1 MQIDYFTIFAQI
13 INFLILVFLLR
24 HFLYGPVTKLMEE
37 REQKMVSRLLDVE
50 KKKSEAELE
59 LESYRKMSQD
69 LSNKREELLADAA
82 RGAQV
87 LEADLMKKAREE
99 VSASSANWYRDL
111 QAQEAT
117 LLGDLNR
124 RAGIE
129 IYAIARR
136 ALQDLANE
144 DLESQIINLFIKRLQ
159 NIDKSESEMILE
171 FYKNIDQEITV
182 RSSFAITEEMRQK
195 IQETVRNQTGIEAI
209 MQYEIAP
216 ELICGVEMDSH
227 GTRVSWSIAG
237 YLNTLQ
243 ADLSEVLAKEMPESQ
258 QQVP

>member
-1 MQIDYFTIFAQI
+1 
-13 INFLILVFLLR
+13 
-24 HFLYGPVTKLMEE
+24 MEE
-37 REQKMVSRLLDVE
+37 REQKMVSRLLEVE

-82 RGAQV
+82 REAQV

-136 ALQDLANE
+136 ALQDLANA

-159 NIDKSESEMILE
+159 NMDKSESEMILE
-171 FYKNIDQEITV
+171 FYKNIKQEITV
-182 RSSFAITEEMRQK
+182 RSSFAINEEMRQK

-227 GTRVSWSIAG
+227 GIRVSWSIAG

-243 ADLSEVLAKEMPESQ
+243 ADLSEVLAKKNT
-258 QQVP
+258 

>member
-1 MQIDYFTIFAQI
+1 
-13 INFLILVFLLR
+13 
-24 HFLYGPVTKLMEE
+24 MEE
-37 REQKMVSRLLDVE
+37 REQKIVSRLQEIE
-50 KKKSEAELE
+50 KKKREADQE
-59 LESYRKMSQD
+59 LESYRKMSQE
-69 LSNKREELLADAA
+69 LSNKREEMLAKAA
-82 RGAQV
+82 REAQV
-87 LEADLMKKAREE
+87 LEADLMKKARDE

-129 IYAIARR
+129 ICAISRR

-159 NIDKSESEMILE
+159 NMDKSESEMISE
-171 FYKNIDQEITV
+171 FYKNTDQEITV
-182 RSSFAITEEMRQK
+182 RSSFAINEEMRRK

-209 MQYEIAP
+209 IQYKIAP

-243 ADLSEVLAKEMPESQ
+243 ADLSEVLAKKMPESQ
-258 QQVP
+258 QLVP

>member
-24 HFLYGPVTKLMEE
+24 HFLYRPVTKLMEE
-37 REQKMVSRLLDVE
+37 REQKMVSRLQDVE
-50 KKKSEAELE
+50 KKKNEAELE
-59 LESYRKMSQD
+59 LESSRKISQE
-69 LSNKREELLADAA
+69 LSNKREEMISRAAQDA
-82 RGAQV
+82 QI

-99 VSASSANWYRDL
+99 VSASSVNWYRDL

-129 IYAIARR
+129 ICAISRR

-159 NIDKSESEMILE
+159 NMDKSESEMILE
-171 FYKNIDQEITV
+171 FYKSIDQEITV
-182 RSSFAITEEMRQK
+182 RSSFAITEEMRRK
-195 IQETVRNQTGIEAI
+195 IQEIVRNQTGIEAI

-227 GTRVSWSIAG
+227 GIRVSWSIAG
-237 YLNTLQ
+237 YLNALQ
-243 ADLSEVLAKEMPESQ
+243 ADLSEVLAQKMPDSQ
-258 QQVP
+258 QRVP

>member
-24 HFLYGPVTKLMEE
+24 HFLYRPVTKLMEE
-37 REQKMVSRLLDVE
+37 REQKMVSRLQDVE
-50 KKKSEAELE
+50 KKKNEAELE
-59 LESYRKMSQD
+59 LESSRKMLQD
-69 LSNKREELLADAA
+69 LSSKRDMMMSSAAQDAQIL
-82 RGAQV
+82 G
-87 LEADLMKKAREE
+87 ADLMKKAREE
-99 VSASSANWYRDL
+99 GSASSANWYRDL

-136 ALQDLANE
+136 ALQDLANA

-159 NIDKSESEMILE
+159 NMDKSESEMILE
-171 FYKNIDQEITV
+171 FYKSIDQEITV
-182 RSSFAITEEMRQK
+182 RSSFAINEEMRQK

-227 GTRVSWSIAG
+227 GIRVSWSIAG

-243 ADLSEVLAKEMPESQ
+243 ADLSEVLAKKNA
-258 QQVP
+258 

>member
-1 MQIDYFTIFAQI
+1 
-13 INFLILVFLLR
+13 
-24 HFLYGPVTKLMEE
+24 MEE
-37 REQKMVSRLLDVE
+37 REQKIVSRLLEVE
-50 KKKSEAELE
+50 KKKNEAELE
-59 LESYRKMSQD
+59 SESYRKMLQE
-69 LSNKREELLADAA
+69 LSNKREEMISHAAQDA
-82 RGAQV
+82 QI

-99 VSASSANWYRDL
+99 VSTSSANWYRDL
-111 QAQEAT
+111 QAQEAA

-129 IYAIARR
+129 IYAIARQ

-159 NIDKSESEMILE
+159 NTDKSESEMILE
-171 FYKNIDQEITV
+171 FYKNIDRDIIV

-243 ADLSEVLAKEMPESQ
+243 ADLSEVLAQKIA
-258 QQVP
+258 

>member
-37 REQKMVSRLLDVE
+37 RERKMVSRLLEVE

-82 RGAQV
+82 REAQV

-136 ALQDLANE
+136 ALQDLANA

-159 NIDKSESEMILE
+159 NMDKSESEMILE
-171 FYKNIDQEITV
+171 FYKNIDQEIKV
-182 RSSFAITEEMRQK
+182 RSSFAINEEMRQK

-243 ADLSEVLAKEMPESQ
+243 ADLSEVLAKKNA
-258 QQVP
+258 

>member
-1 MQIDYFTIFAQI
+1 
-13 INFLILVFLLR
+13 
-24 HFLYGPVTKLMEE
+24 MEE
-37 REQKMVSRLLDVE
+37 REQKIVSRLQEIE
-50 KKKSEAELE
+50 KKKREADQE
-59 LESYRKMSQD
+59 LESYRKMSQE
-69 LSNKREELLADAA
+69 LSNKREEMLAKAA
-82 RGAQV
+82 REAQV
-87 LEADLMKKAREE
+87 LEADLMKKARDE

-129 IYAIARR
+129 IYAIARQ

-159 NIDKSESEMILE
+159 NMDKSESEMILE
-171 FYKNIDQEITV
+171 FYKSIDQEITV
-182 RSSFAITEEMRQK
+182 RSSFAITEEMRRK

-243 ADLSEVLAKEMPESQ
+243 ADLSEVLAQKIA
-258 QQVP
+258 

>member
-1 MQIDYFTIFAQI
+1 VQIDYFTIFAQI

-24 HFLYGPVTKLMEE
+24 HFLYRPVTKLMEE
-37 REQKMVSRLLDVE
+37 REQKIVSRLRDVE
-50 KKKSEAELE
+50 KKKKEAEQE
-59 LESYRKMSQD
+59 LESSRKMLQD
-69 LSNKREELLADAA
+69 LSSKREVMMSSAAQDAQLL
-82 RGAQV
+82 G
-87 LEADLMKKAREE
+87 ADLMKKAREE

-117 LLGDLNR
+117 LLEDLNR
-124 RAGIE
+124 RAGAE

-144 DLESQIINLFIKRLQ
+144 DLERQIINHFIERLQ
-159 NIDKSESEMILE
+159 NMDKSESEMILE
-171 FYKNIDQEITV
+171 FYKSIDQEITV
-182 RSSFAITEEMRQK
+182 RSTFVISEEMRRK

-227 GTRVSWSIAG
+227 GIRVSWSIAG

-243 ADLSEVLAKEMPESQ
+243 ADLSEVLAPKTPDSQ
-258 QQVP
+258 QRVP